1 MARLFV
7 PAKKV
12 RVQTDTAG
20 EVSALHWQGR
30 WERARVYNRW
40 RLEDDWWRPGG
51 EVVREYRKLRTE
63 SSLVCVVYRDEI
75 TGEWYL
81 EKILD

>member
-20 EVSALHWQGR
+20 EVCALRWRGH

-51 EVVREYRKLRTE
+51 EVVREYRKLQAA
-63 SSLVCVVYRDEI
+63 SLVCVVYRDEI

>member
-12 RVQTDTAG
+12 RVRTDPAG
-20 EVSALHWQGR
+20 EVAALYWRGH
-30 WERARVYNRW
+30 WERARACNRW

-51 EVVREYRKLRTE
+51 EVVREYRKLLTD
-63 SSLVCVVYRDEI
+63 SSLVCVVYRDEV
-75 TGEWYL
+75 TGEWYI
-81 EKILD
+81 ERIMD